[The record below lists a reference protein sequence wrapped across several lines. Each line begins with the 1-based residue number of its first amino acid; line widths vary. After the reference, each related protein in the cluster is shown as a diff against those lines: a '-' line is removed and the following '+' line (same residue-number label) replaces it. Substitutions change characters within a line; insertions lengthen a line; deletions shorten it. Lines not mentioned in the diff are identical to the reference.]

1 MAISIL
7 ELHRPPG
14 DDELFSR
21 YLGELLRHGD
31 PEPERTG
38 LAPGNDV
45 RTCTR
50 CGEHALFRVPI
61 QVMHCQF
68 IVAKCVTPI

>member
-21 YLGELLRHGD
+21 YLRELLRHGD

-50 CGEHALFRVPI
+50 CGEHALFRIVPDG
-61 QVMHCQF
+61 CW
-68 IVAKCVTPI
+68 AECASCRTLA